1 MIFTLLVFL
10 AAFALEAIGSYVS
23 IVGLSA
29 LFASNIVVIVLAGC
43 LDFAK
48 IISVSFLY
56 KHWKGLGWIMRSYL
70 TIAAMV
76 LMTITSAG
84 AFGFLSGEFQR
95 AIQDTGTQAIKI
107 QSLTDEQAR
116 LQKRKEEID
125 SQIAKVPDNNVRG
138 RTQLIRQFGP
148 EVSKINTRLTNIDR
162 ELPTLKIENVGKE
175 THAGPIL
182 YVAKAF
188 NKTPEEAVKYVIFT
202 IIFVFDP
209 LAVAL
214 LIAGN
219 FLLAQRKPKADTQ
232 GAKQEEIQTAAK
244 IRDHEEEDTRRMVET
259 LRSEPSPEAQE
270 FYDSIEVKK
279 ENPTITADKMEL
291 VPIEELQTP
300 EQEPDCAYCDGEG
313 EHNVGPSQYVPCNA
327 CTPDEGVKGEESEE
341 AAVSTP
347 AEPVMPTKQVTMTE
361 KDGRDII
368 SLAIP
373 RSSLEDVNARLADI
387 VEANH
392 TDVQTIRLREHYA
405 DGPKLEEPVVVGN
418 LK

>member
-1 MIFTLLVFL
+1 
-10 AAFALEAIGSYVS
+10 
-23 IVGLSA
+23 
-29 LFASNIVVIVLAGC
+29 
-43 LDFAK
+43 
-48 IISVSFLY
+48 
-56 KHWKGLGWIMRSYL
+56 MRSYL